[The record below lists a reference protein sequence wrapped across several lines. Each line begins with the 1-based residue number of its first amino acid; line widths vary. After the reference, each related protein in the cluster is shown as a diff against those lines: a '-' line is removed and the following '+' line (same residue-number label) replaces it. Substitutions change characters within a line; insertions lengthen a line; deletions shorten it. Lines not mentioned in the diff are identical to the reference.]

1 MTFEPKTSQPPN
13 DPLHSANCAMSK
25 QTTEKEGWEVSAA
38 VAVAVDAA
46 VVVVAG
52 VAAAA
57 SAWPSSSA

>member
-13 DPLHSANCAMSK
+13 DPLQSANCAMSK
-25 QTTEKEGWEVSAA
+25 QTTEKEGWEVS
-38 VAVAVDAA
+38 VAVYAA
-46 VVVVAG
+46 VVVVAV

>member
-13 DPLHSANCAMSK
+13 DPLQSANCAMSK

-46 VVVVAG
+46 VVVVA
-52 VAAAA
+52 A